1 MKLSLRRIRAI
12 FTKEL
17 RDYARNRSVIW
28 AMAVLPVVFTI
39 QPLITVFA
47 ARGASAAALAGRHE
61 LLFMLGIPILVPATL
76 AAYAVAGERQQE
88 TLEPV
93 LETPI
98 TREEFLLAKA
108 LAVFLPSVVISY
120 AVFALYIAVVELFAK
135 PDLAA
140 ALFDANDVLVQIVFT
155 PLLAAFS
162 IWVGIAIST
171 RAGDPR
177 TAQQLSVLSSLP
189 LFAVAI
195 VFAFG
200 LIDPTREVVVF
211 LAVLL
216 LVGDVLG
223 WRLIAPLFDR
233 ERLVSGPH

>member
-1 MKLSLRRIRAI
+1 MNLSTRRIRAI

-17 RDYARNRSVIW
+17 RDYSRNRSVVW
-28 AMAVLPVVFTI
+28 AMAVLPLIFTI
-39 QPLITVFA
+39 QPLISIFA
-47 ARGASAAALAGRHE
+47 GGATAATLAGRHE

-76 AAYAVAGERQQE
+76 AAYTIAGERQQE

-98 TREEFLLAKA
+98 TREEFLLGKA
-108 LAVFLPSVVISY
+108 LAVFLPSLVIAY
-120 AVFALYIAVVELFAK
+120 VVFALYIVVVQLFAK

-140 ALFDANDVLVQIVFT
+140 ALFDFDDVIVQVVFT

-177 TAQQLSVLSSLP
+177 TSQQLSVLSSLP
-189 LFAVAI
+189 LFAIALL
-195 VFAFG
+195 FAFG
-200 LIDPTREVVVF
+200 IIRPTRELVILLGVT
-211 LAVLL
+211 L
-216 LVGDVLG
+216 LVADLVG
-223 WRLIAPLFDR
+223 WRIIAPLFDR